1 MKNTLICCSVS
12 ASKELRNPLDNSEI
26 IDERFL
32 DLLVADDDQDRK
44 REERDCRHQRLAR
57 DHPDPAAAAVDVVVP
72 LPADRLADADN
83 GHRDGGCQVE
93 NHGLL
98 GFENQNLGFVVV
110 RVELS
115 PEIQNPTFLCYTGSN
130 PIQVTS
136 VDVKTKNNF
145 ISAINLKLNAD
156 QKLLRGN
163 K

>member
-1 MKNTLICCSVS
+1 MKNTLICCVS
-12 ASKELRNPLDNSEI
+12 ESKELRDPLDTFEI

-44 REERDCRHQRLAR
+44 REERDGRHQRLAR
-57 DHPDPAAAAVDVVVP
+57 DHPDPAAAVVDVVIL
-72 LPADRLADADN
+72 LPADRLADADDDN
-83 GHRDGGCQVE
+83 RDGGCQVE

-110 RVELS
+110 RVEVI
-115 PEIQNPTFLCYTGSN
+115 PEIQNPTFLFYTGSN

-156 QKLLRGN
+156 QKLPRGN